1 MGSFWRGLLAGSILG
16 VAAVLFMSPETRAT
30 SRRRLVDV
38 AAESARRAAQR
49 AWKGIR
55 SRIVRMV
62 VR

>member
-1 MGSFWRGLLAGSILG
+1 MAGLIILG
-16 VAAVLFMSPETRAT
+16 VAAVLFMNPETRAT

-38 AAESARRAAQR
+38 ASETARRAAQR
-49 AWKGIR
+49 AWKRIR

>member
-16 VAAVLFMSPETRAT
+16 VAAVLFMTPETRAT

-38 AAESARRAAQR
+38 ASESARRAVQR

-55 SRIVRMV
+55 SRIIRMV